1 MPFLNPHNEIDMH
14 TNHLP
19 HWQQGDVFVFATWRL
34 ADSFPR
40 EKLEEWAAEKAA
52 WLKHHPKPWD
62 GKIEQEYHRRFSRTM
77 DEWLDQGS
85 GSCVLQDSENAKTVA
100 DALHHFAGER
110 YGLDSFV
117 VMPNH
122 VHVLFC
128 PTGNHLLSDI
138 VQSWKGFA
146 AREINKRLGAK
157 GPLWQE
163 DYWDRLVRNEKHYSK
178 CREYIRE
185 NPAKA
190 KLREGQFGWF
200 EK

>member
-1 MPFLNPHNEIDMH
+1 
-14 TNHLP
+14 
-19 HWQQGDVFVFATWRL
+19 
-34 ADSFPR
+34 
-40 EKLEEWAAEKAA
+40 
-52 WLKHHPKPWD
+52 
-62 GKIEQEYHRRFSRTM
+62 M